1 MEYYEYGYGASFGEA
16 EIMAFLEEFGPMIIG
31 VVIAFSLLVMIW
43 GILVYVLT
51 ALGLH
56 TVAKRRG
63 IQNPWL
69 AWIPIADSWILGSI
83 SDQYQYVV
91 KGKVTN
97 RRKIMLGLSIGTLC
111 VGGVSYVVQTLT
123 TILGAGE
130 LETMGLLV
138 VLTML
143 VGLTNAVLSI
153 TNVVFTHIALYDLYS
168 SCCPE
173 NNVLLLVLGI
183 IFGVLR
189 PFFIFFNRNKDR
201 GMPPRKPVEQ
211 PNPYN
216 PDPDDRY

>member
-1 MEYYEYGYGASFGEA
+1 MEYYEYSYGTSFGEA

-31 VVIAFSLLVMIW
+31 VLIAFSLLMMIW

-51 ALGLH
+51 ALGLQ

-91 KGKVTN
+91 KAKVTN

-111 VGGVSYVVQTLT
+111 IGGISYVVQTLT
-123 TILGAGE
+123 TVLGAGE
-130 LETMGLLV
+130 PETMGLMA

-143 VGLTNAVLSI
+143 VGLLNAVLSV

-183 IFGVLR
+183 IFGFLR

-201 GMPPRKPVEQ
+201 GMPPRRPEPQ
-211 PNPYN
+211 YNAGNPEHN
-216 PDPDDRY
+216 EWL